1 MSAAMVS
8 AGDMGV
14 AAAPTAAAATEA
26 SMSTSVSATMAAAM
40 ATPMSTSM
48 AAATS
53 AGGCKRWGKGDGSP
67 EGCGSGDSDHSL
79 SRHGGVILSGYPS
92 TMRDVRSAI

>member
-14 AAAPTAAAATEA
+14 AATPTAAAASEA
-26 SMSTSVSATMAAAM
+26 GMSTSVSATMATA
-40 ATPMSTSM
+40 MSTSVSTAM

-53 AGGCKRWGKGDGSP
+53 AGGRKRWGKGDGSA
-67 EGCGSGDSDHSL
+67 ERCGRDDSDHTL
-79 SRHGGVILSGYPS
+79 SRHGGVILSGYPIHQ
-92 TMRDVRSAI
+92 A